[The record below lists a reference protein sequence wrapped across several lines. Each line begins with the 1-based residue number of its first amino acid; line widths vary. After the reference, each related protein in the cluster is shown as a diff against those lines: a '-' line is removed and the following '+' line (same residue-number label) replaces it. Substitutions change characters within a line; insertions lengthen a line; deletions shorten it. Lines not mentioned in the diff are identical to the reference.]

1 MDLLKFNEYQRT
13 RYQKVIELRELGI
26 EPYPPRVSRTHT
38 TRQAIAEFE
47 RAERE
52 GAPEPVRVTVAGRL
66 VAWREMGKITFA
78 HIEDGEGRVQ
88 LFFQLNT
95 LGEAPYRMARKYLD
109 LGDFIEASG
118 EMFRTR
124 TGEPTVRVQSWRLL
138 AKALNPPPEKWH
150 GLTDVEQRYRQ
161 RYVDLMSN
169 PEVRR
174 IFVIRSKILRAIRDF
189 LDERGYIEVETP
201 ILQPVYGGA
210 EARPF
215 ITHHNWAKRDFYLR
229 IATELYLKR
238 LLVGGFERVYEI
250 GKDFRNEGIS
260 TKHNPEFTV
269 LEAYQAY
276 GDYYDMMELAETCWA
291 AVAECVLGSTVITYQ
306 GHTIDLKPPW
316 RRITMRDA
324 ILERTGIDIEQADTF
339 EALQAAI
346 KERGL
351 HVDPK
356 PTWGKLVDELF
367 SEYVEPTL
375 IEPTFVVDYPREISP
390 LAKQKPDNPKLV
402 ERFEFFIG
410 GLELGNAFTELN
422 DPIEQLERFRDQ
434 QRQRAAGDE
443 EAHPIDEDFINALM
457 YGMPPTGGIGWGI
470 DRMTMLYTDKTSI
483 REVILFPQLRERQ
496 S

>member
-52 GAPEPVRVTVAGRL
+52 GTPEPVRVTVAGRL

-291 AVAECVLGSTVITYQ
+291 AVAERVLGSTVITYQ

-470 DRMTMLYTDKTSI
+470 DRMTMLYTDKASI

-496 S
+496 

>member
-1 MDLLKFNEYQRT
+1 MEWPDFDFNEYQRT
-13 RYQKVIELRELGI
+13 RFQKVLELRAQGI
-26 EPYPPRVSRTHT
+26 DPYPPRVSRTHT
-38 TRQAIAEFE
+38 SQEAIAAFE
-47 RAERE
+47 QAEGTGE
-52 GAPEPVRVTVAGRL
+52 TVHVTVAGRL

-78 HIEDGEGRVQ
+78 HIEDGAGRLQ
-88 LFFQLNT
+88 LFFQLST
-95 LGEAPYRMARKYLD
+95 LGEEPYRAARKYLD
-109 LGDFIEASG
+109 LGDFVEVSG

-124 TGEPTVRVQSWRLL
+124 TGEPTVRVAKWRLL

-150 GLTDVEQRYRQ
+150 GLTDVEQRYRH

-174 IFVIRSKILRAIRDF
+174 VFVIRSKILRAIRDF
-189 LDERGYIEVETP
+189 LDARGYVEVETP

-215 ITHHNWAKRDFYLR
+215 ITHHNWAKRDLYLR

-269 LEAYQAY
+269 IEAYQAY
-276 GDYYDMMELAETCWA
+276 GDYTDMMELAETCWA
-291 AVAECVLGSTVITYQ
+291 TVAEEVLGSTTITFQ
-306 GHTIDLKPPW
+306 GHTIDLTPPW
-316 RRITMRDA
+316 RRITMREA
-324 ILERTGIDIEQADTF
+324 ILGQTGIDIERADTL
-339 EALQAAI
+339 EALRAAVA
-346 KERGL
+346 ERSL
-351 HVDPK
+351 RVDPK

-390 LAKQKPDNPKLV
+390 LAKQKPDNPNIV

-422 DPIEQLERFRDQ
+422 DPVEQLERFRDQ

-470 DRMTMLYTDKTSI
+470 DRMTMLYTDRASI
-483 REVILFPQLRERQ
+483 REVILFPQLRERR

>member
-1 MDLLKFNEYQRT
+1 MEPLEFNEYQRT
-13 RYQKVIELRELGI
+13 RYQKVLELRAQGI
-26 EPYPPRVSRTHT
+26 DPYPPRVSRTHT
-38 TRQAIAEFE
+38 SREAIAALE
-47 RAERE
+47 RAEQE
-52 GAPEPVRVTVAGRL
+52 GSSEPVRVTVAGRL

-78 HIEDGEGRVQ
+78 HIEDGEGRIQ
-88 LFFQLNT
+88 LFFQVNT
-95 LGEAPYRMARKYLD
+95 LGEEAYRMALKYLD
-109 LGDFIEASG
+109 LGDFVEASG

-124 TGEPTVRVQSWRLL
+124 TGEPTVRVTAWRLL
-138 AKALNPPPEKWH
+138 AKVLNPPPEKWH

-174 IFVIRSKILRAIRDF
+174 IFVVRSKILRAIRDF
-189 LDERGYIEVETP
+189 LDDLGYIEVETP

-215 ITHHNWAKRDFYLR
+215 ITHHNWAKRDLYLR

-269 LEAYQAY
+269 IEAYQAY
-276 GDYYDMMELAETCWA
+276 GDYYDMMELAENCWA
-291 AVAECVLGSTVITYQ
+291 TVAERVLGSTTITYQ
-306 GHTIDLKPPW
+306 GHTIDLTPPW

-470 DRMTMLYTDKTSI
+470 DRMTMLYTDKASI

-496 S
+496 P

>member
-1 MDLLKFNEYQRT
+1 MAWPEFNEYQHT
-13 RYQKVIELRELGI
+13 RYQKVLELRAQGI
-26 EPYPPRVSRTHT
+26 EPYPPRTSRTHT
-38 TRQAIAEFE
+38 SREAIAAFE
-47 RAERE
+47 HADEE
-52 GAPEPVRVTVAGRL
+52 GSTVHVTVAGRL

-78 HIEDGEGRVQ
+78 HIEDGEGRLQ

-95 LGEAPYRMARKYLD
+95 LGEENYRAARKYLD
-109 LGDFIEASG
+109 LGDFVEATG

-124 TGEPTVRVQSWRLL
+124 TGEPTVRVTSWRLL
-138 AKALNPPPEKWH
+138 AKALTPPPEKWH

-169 PEVRR
+169 PDVRR
-174 IFVIRSKILRAIRDF
+174 VFVVRSKILRAIRDF
-189 LDERGYIEVETP
+189 LDKRGYVEVETP

-215 ITHHNWAKRDFYLR
+215 ITHHNWAKRDLYLR

-269 LEAYQAY
+269 IEAYQAY
-276 GDYYDMMELAETCWA
+276 GDYTDMMELAETCWA
-291 AVAECVLGSTVITYQ
+291 TVAEEVLGTTAITFQ
-306 GHTIDLKPPW
+306 GHTIDLTPPW

-324 ILERTGIDIEQADTF
+324 ILERTGIDIEQANTF
-339 EALQAAI
+339 EALRAAVA
-346 KERGL
+346 ERAL

-390 LAKQKPDNPKLV
+390 LAKQKPNNPNLV

-422 DPIEQLERFRDQ
+422 DPVEQLERFREQ
-434 QRQRAAGDE
+434 QRQREAGDE
-443 EAHPIDEDFINALM
+443 EAHPVDEDFINALM

-470 DRMTMLYTDKTSI
+470 DRMTMLYTDRPSI
-483 REVILFPQLRERQ
+483 REVILFPQLRERR